1 MWPPDWEPLQV
12 PPASTAPKQVFPNS
26 SRTDPSPPATDPSPR
41 SPEGMPLGTDS
52 TQPRADLTLRP
63 LPLTGQLWSS
73 PTRTPAVGSP
83 SVSLPYPRCLLVAQ
97 PRGPHT
103 WDFSTEAV
111 CLSHMGLIS
120 RPDSRSRSPCW
131 KNSAMMRSVHRRYSS
146 SGLVGLL
153 RSAQ

>member
-73 PTRTPAVGSP
+73 
-83 SVSLPYPRCLLVAQ
+83 Q
-97 PRGPHT
+97 
-103 WDFSTEAV
+103 
-111 CLSHMGLIS
+111 
-120 RPDSRSRSPCW
+120 DSRGRLTQRFPPLSPVPAGG
-131 KNSAMMRSVHRRYSS
+131 SAQGPSH
-146 SGLVGLL
+146 LGLL
-153 RSAQ
+153 HRGGVLVTHGADIQA